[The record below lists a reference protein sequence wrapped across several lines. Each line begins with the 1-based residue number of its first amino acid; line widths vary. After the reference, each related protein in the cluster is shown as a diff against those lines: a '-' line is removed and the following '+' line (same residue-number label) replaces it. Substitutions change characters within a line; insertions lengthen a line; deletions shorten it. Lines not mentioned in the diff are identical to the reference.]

1 MKDTLQLFRAR
12 WLLLVTMLL
21 GVLGASA
28 QDTWYLFDSY
38 VADGRAR
45 ATFTN
50 PDSDGNYEVEY
61 TVSGTQGNN
70 FAFVNSPNPTTDQD
84 VAKFLGSASGNVT
97 ITAPGTYDLKEID
110 YSTFYSDKNIF
121 TIGTGDTWVIT
132 FNPAT
137 LKVTFANVPAPE
149 LPETA
154 PATLYLVDYENQ
166 FASASNDGNGIF
178 EFTSV
183 EIPSIRYPYYGFCDT
198 PNPRNCTVMASAAP
212 AMYATQ
218 ANNITIELNT
228 EYPLAL
234 SSWDAINET
243 IGSFIIPEGF
253 YDITVDWTSRKVTFK
268 EGTIPEIKLP
278 DAPDTLY
285 LIDWSTS
292 FGEAANDGNGVFVFE
307 AVTVPENQYPYY
319 GFANST
325 VPNGA
330 GLIVS
335 AVAAEDAS
343 SSNNVTI
350 ELDEVYPVALSNFDA
365 INNCWGS
372 YKINPGTYNIT
383 LDWIA
388 MTVTFRHAEPKKP
401 DAPDTLYLVDWN
413 TSYAEAANDGNGVFV
428 FEGVSV
434 PENQYPFYGFADS
447 SAPNGADIILGPV
460 PAAEANSSNNIT
472 VEYDKVYPAA
482 FSNYAAIDG
491 MKGSYKINPGSYNIT
506 VDWNE
511 MTVTFSKPVIEAPD
525 VLYIID
531 YEKAYGSAIN
541 NGSGIYEFEDVVL
554 TSGFPYYGFAPTDK
568 ASSAPWALGT
578 VDYST
583 AQAAG
588 RHGCNIEVVYGEE
601 YSFDFSVPQAMYD
614 EIGSFVL
621 GTTPVNITLDWE
633 KKTVL
638 FWLKPLEQ
646 PSVLYATDTYLE
658 DKLGSCTNNGNG
670 QYNMVVNVTK
680 SSSLVVFTNS
690 TDLKNEAGETV
701 YYGTADGKISNVEFE
716 QAYSLGLTDY
726 ATIWADETGLR
737 LPQGRYKIDLDFVE
751 NTIVV
756 HDISRG
762 DVWTIP
768 EILNVY
774 SDDMEELA
782 KGDKVEE
789 GVFQFNN
796 VTLAK
801 STNIVF
807 TDNPT
812 NQGKFFGSSMD
823 GERSVDVKN
832 YRTYE
837 LYIPTYQ
844 EITVDGVAGFQVPAG
859 NWDIKVDMNEK
870 NVLFIDPEAVYFP
883 EELVVVADSETTTNT
898 ATGESSYLWKLVL
911 PQETSVTFSDP
922 LTGRTYGSPT
932 ADITVANGEEYKAGE
947 LTADAL
953 NAFKVPAGTWEAV
966 LDLNKGNIVFY
977 QYQSISLVSSTH
989 NDGDKFYSYFGA
1001 GTQPVMT
1008 LTFSGNPYTI
1018 AEGYLALGD
1027 YTPGQ
1032 NQSTETCK
1040 IEKLNIYRSGNT
1052 LFTTFAGKVRSIPEG
1067 AEPKVTLVISTI
1079 KSVHGLIAET
1089 EAISGLPAGSLMF
1102 TFDFEEFNPITIES
1116 ELLDAEGEPVAED
1129 EALNVDEMETVT
1141 LMVKPYNLISFSGVN
1156 LTSAVDEGVENAT
1169 PTAVAAKWEAGE
1181 EDADGFTPIYVN
1193 IPMSIRGN
1201 GKWNLTLAN
1210 LNVDDGTQEHGSEV
1224 NYTIESLVHP
1234 ADVFVTDPENGSKVD
1249 KVQDITITWNHSLV
1263 KSIGYKGSE
1272 EPVITVTNDLG
1283 YKYLATVRVIAELDA
1298 NQLQIH
1304 IENEVVKTGKLTAVI
1319 PAGTILLN
1327 DSMETN
1333 PKPIVLEYWV
1343 TGSSYIDSLLAED
1356 PDAEVTVCSVSGIV
1370 LRKGRAADVLDSL
1383 GEGIYIINGV
1393 KIHIH

>member
-50 PDSDGNYEVEY
+50 PDPDGNYVVEY
-61 TVSGTQGNN
+61 TNSGTQSNN
-70 FAFVNSPNPTTDQD
+70 FAFVNSPNPTNDSE
-84 VAKFLGSASGNVT
+84 VAKFLGSSGNVT
-97 ITAPGTYDLKEID
+97 ITEPGTHDLKEID
-110 YSTFYSDKNIF
+110 YSTFYSDNNIF
-121 TIGTGDTWVIT
+121 TIGYGDTWVIT
-132 FNPAT
+132 FNPT
-137 LKVTFANVPAPE
+137 TMKVTFAHVPAPE

-154 PATLYLVDYENQ
+154 PATLYLADYVNQ
-166 FASASNDGNGIF
+166 FAGATNDGNGIF

-183 EIPSIRYPYYGFCDT
+183 EISSNRYPYYGFCDT
-198 PNPRNCTVMASAAP
+198 PNPRDCTVMASAAP
-212 AMYATQ
+212 AMYAT
-218 ANNITIELNT
+218 AADNITIELNT
-228 EYPLAL
+228 EYNLAL
-234 SSWDAINET
+234 SSWDAINDM
-243 IGSFIIPEGF
+243 IGSFIIPEGL
-253 YDITVDWTSRKVTFK
+253 YDITVDWAARKVTFK

-285 LIDWSTS
+285 LIDYKDS
-292 FGEAANDGNGVFVFE
+292 FGEAANDGNGVFMFE
-307 AVTVPENQYPYY
+307 AVTVPDNPYPYY
-319 GFANST
+319 GFANSS
-325 VPNGA
+325 VPTGA
-330 GLIVS
+330 DLIVS
-335 AVAAEDAS
+335 AVAAENAS
-343 SSNNVTI
+343 STNNITI
-350 ELDEVYPVALSNFDA
+350 ELDEVYPVALSNFNA
-365 INNCWGS
+365 INDCWGS
-372 YKINPGTYNIT
+372 YIINPGTYNIT

-388 MTVTFRHAEPKKP
+388 MTVTFSHAEAKKP
-401 DAPDTLYLVDWN
+401 DAPDTLYLVDWQN
-413 TSYAEAANDGNGVFV
+413 SYGEAANDGNGVFV
-428 FEGVSV
+428 FEGVSI
-434 PENQYPFYGFADS
+434 PENQYPYYGFADNS
-447 SAPNGADIILGPV
+447 NPKSAGLILGTV
-460 PAAEANSSNNIT
+460 PAEEASFANNVIL
-472 VEYDKVYPAA
+472 EYDQEYSAA
-482 FSNYAAIDG
+482 FSNYSAIDG
-491 MKGSYKINPGSYNIT
+491 CVGSYIINPGSYNIT

-511 MTVTFSKPVIEAPD
+511 MTVTVSKPIIEAPD

-531 YEKAYGSAIN
+531 YVKAYGSAIN

-554 TSGFPYYGFAPTDK
+554 TSGFPYYGFAPTDQV
-568 ASSAPWALGT
+568 SSAPWALGT

-588 RHGCNIEVVYGEE
+588 YHGCNIDVVYGEE

-638 FWLKPLEQ
+638 FYLKPLEQ

-658 DKLGSCTNNGNG
+658 DRLGSCSNNGNG
-670 QYNMVVNVTK
+670 LYNMVVNVTK

-690 TDLKNEAGETV
+690 TDFKNEEGETI

-716 QAYSLGLTDY
+716 QAYSLGLSDY
-726 ATIWADETGLR
+726 ATIWADETGLH
-737 LPQGRYKIDLDFVE
+737 LPQGRYKIELDFME
-751 NTIVV
+751 NTIIV

-768 EILNVY
+768 ETLNVY
-774 SDDMEELA
+774 SDEMEELA

-812 NQGKFFGSSMD
+812 NKGKFFGSSMNGD
-823 GERSVDVKN
+823 RSVVVKN
-832 YRTYE
+832 YKTYE

-844 EITVDGVAGFQVPAG
+844 EIAVDGVAGFQVPAG
-859 NWDIKVDMNEK
+859 NWNIKVDMNEK
-870 NVLFIDPEAVYFP
+870 NVSFIDPEAVYFP

-898 ATGESSYLWKLVL
+898 ATGESNYIWKLVL
-911 PQETSVTFSDP
+911 PQETAVTFSDP
-922 LTGRTYGSPT
+922 LTGRTYGSPA
-932 ADITVANGEEYKAGE
+932 ADVTVANGEEYKAGE
-947 LTADAL
+947 LAAAEL

-966 LDLNKGNIVFY
+966 LDLNKGNIIFY

-1001 GTQPVMT
+1001 GTEPMMT

-1018 AEGYLALGD
+1018 AEGFLALGD

-1032 NQSTETCK
+1032 NSDTETCK
-1040 IEKLNIYRSGNT
+1040 IEKLNVYRSGNT
-1052 LFTTFAGKVRSIPEG
+1052 LFTSFAGKVRSIPEG

-1079 KSVHGLIAET
+1079 KSVHGLLAET

-1102 TFDFEEFNPITIES
+1102 TFDFEEFNPIAIES
-1116 ELLDAEGEPVAED
+1116 ELLDAEGEPMAED
-1129 EALNVDEMETVT
+1129 EVLNVDEMETVT

-1156 LTSAVDEGVENAT
+1156 LTAAVDEEAENAT
-1169 PTAVAAKWEAGE
+1169 PATVSAKWEAGE

-1193 IPMSIRGN
+1193 IPMSIRGS

-1210 LNVDDGTQEHGSEV
+1210 LNVDDGTKEHGTEV
-1224 NYTIESLVHP
+1224 NYAIESLVHP
-1234 ADVFVTDPENGSKVD
+1234 VDVFVTNPENGSKVD
-1249 KVQDITITWNHSLV
+1249 KLQDITITWNHSLV

-1272 EPVITVTNDLG
+1272 EPVITVTSDLG
-1283 YKYLATVRVIAELDA
+1283 YKYLATVRVVSELDA

-1304 IENEVVKTGKLTAVI
+1304 IENEIVKSGKHTAVI

-1327 DSMETN
+1327 DSMEPN
-1333 PKPIVLEYWV
+1333 PRPIVLEYWV
-1343 TGSSYIDSLLAED
+1343 TGTNYIDSLIADD

-1370 LRKGRAADVLDSL
+1370 LRKGRAADVLESL